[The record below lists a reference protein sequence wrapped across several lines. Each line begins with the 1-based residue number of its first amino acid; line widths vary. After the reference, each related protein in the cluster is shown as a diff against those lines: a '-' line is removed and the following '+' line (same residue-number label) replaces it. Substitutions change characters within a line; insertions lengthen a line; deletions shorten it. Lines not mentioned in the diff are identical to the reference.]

1 MLFTDRALVAD
12 PNVVQTCQLAIAQL
26 NQAFQNSQF
35 GHRSAVVAAI
45 RQFNLPIENETDP
58 IANLNAF
65 RNFSAAERAASQA
78 DLAVLITGNY
88 GGNSDGVAFTDLQ
101 ANNNVFADAVVA
113 VGSATSTFVFTHE
126 VGHLLGGNHQNCT
139 NLITTNCSNTS
150 TCNNGY
156 AFATGGSYIRFEP
169 LPVWIIEPVRPRS
182 TVMVAVTNP
191 QFMDFSIW
199 RDSDTYTRILSFSN
213 PNVRIGN
220 RQTET
225 GTQDLNNNAR
235 WIDERF
241 PNVANY
247 NQSSILSSVIVGPS
261 SLNP

>member
-45 RQFNLPIENETDP
+45 RQFNLPVEDP
-58 IANLNAF
+58 NNAVNNLNAF

-126 VGHLLGGNHQNCT
+126 VGHFVLTPFC
-139 NLITTNCSNTS
+139 
-150 TCNNGY
+150 
-156 AFATGGSYIRFEP
+156 
-169 LPVWIIEPVRPRS
+169 EPV
-182 TVMVAVTNP
+182 
-191 QFMDFSIW
+191 
-199 RDSDTYTRILSFSN
+199 
-213 PNVRIGN
+213 
-220 RQTET
+220 
-225 GTQDLNNNAR
+225 
-235 WIDERF
+235 
-241 PNVANY
+241 
-247 NQSSILSSVIVGPS
+247 
-261 SLNP
+261 